1 VKILVIGGTS
11 GIGKRV
17 VEEALGRGMQV
28 RAMARD
34 VADLGERPGLE
45 PFAGDATEADDVDRA
60 LDGVDAVVQA
70 LGIGPA
76 PKPWQRVRLFSRS
89 TDVLVPAMQRR
100 GIARLVAVTGFG
112 TGDSKKALSAVERLG
127 QSALLGNAYRD
138 KDRQE
143 MTITASGLEWTLV
156 RPTLLTNTGKRG
168 RYQVLT
174 AGNWRNGMIS
184 RADVADFIVTAVQDR
199 SYVGQAVVL
208 AR

>member
-1 VKILVIGGTS
+1 VKVLVIGGTS
-11 GIGKRV
+11 GIGKRT
-17 VEEALGRGMQV
+17 VEAALSRDMDV

-34 VADLGERPGLE
+34 VSGMSERPGLE
-45 PFAGDATEADDVDRA
+45 PFAGDAIEPDDVDRA

-89 TDVLVPAMQRR
+89 TDVLVPAMQAR

-112 TGDSKKALSAVERLG
+112 TGDSKTALSALERLG

-138 KDRQE
+138 KERQE

-156 RPTLLTNTGKRG
+156 RPTLLTNSAKSG
-168 RYQVLT
+168 RYRVLT

-184 RADVADFIVTAVQDR
+184 RADVADFIVTALADR